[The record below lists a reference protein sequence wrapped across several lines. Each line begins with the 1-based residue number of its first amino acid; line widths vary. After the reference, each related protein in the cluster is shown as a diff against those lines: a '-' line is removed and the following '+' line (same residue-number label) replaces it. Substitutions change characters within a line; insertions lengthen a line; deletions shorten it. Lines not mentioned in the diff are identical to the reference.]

1 MLIISHESKPS
12 FHGKGRVMLK
22 TTEAHTSTPH
32 EQPPTIENCW
42 MRWTLLV
49 FGWANIGL
57 GIVGIFLPGLPTTV
71 FLLIALW
78 AFSKSS
84 LRFHTWLWN
93 HPRFGPPVRDWHNH
107 QVIPLKAKLLAV
119 MMMSVS
125 LIYIAAF
132 VAKDWQLPLFMV
144 LILSPIGI
152 YIVTRA
158 SSPPEQKVPA
168 RVDVDGV

>member
-1 MLIISHESKPS
+1 
-12 FHGKGRVMLK
+12 MLK
-22 TTEAHTSTPH
+22 TTDAHTLTPH
-32 EQPPTIENCW
+32 EQPLTIENCC
-42 MRWTLLV
+42 MRWALLV

-107 QVIPLKAKLLAV
+107 QIIPLKAKLLAV

-158 SSPPEQKVPA
+158 SSLPEQKVPA
-168 RVDVDGV
+168 RVDVAGV

>member
-1 MLIISHESKPS
+1 
-12 FHGKGRVMLK
+12 MLK
-22 TTEAHTSTPH
+22 TTEAHTSIPH
-32 EQPPTIENCW
+32 EQPLTIKNCW
-42 MRWTLLV
+42 MRWALLG
-49 FGWANIGL
+49 FGWAIIGL

-71 FLLIALW
+71 FLLIAFW

-125 LIYIAAF
+125 LIYIVVF
-132 VAKDWQLPLFMV
+132 VAEDWQLPLVVV

>member
-1 MLIISHESKPS
+1 
-12 FHGKGRVMLK
+12 MLK

-32 EQPPTIENCW
+32 EQLPTIENCW
-42 MRWTLLV
+42 MRWALLV
-49 FGWANIGL
+49 LGWASIGL

-132 VAKDWQLPLFMV
+132 VAEDWQLPLFMV

-158 SSPPEQKVPA
+158 SSPPEQKLPA
-168 RVDVDGV
+168 RVDADGV